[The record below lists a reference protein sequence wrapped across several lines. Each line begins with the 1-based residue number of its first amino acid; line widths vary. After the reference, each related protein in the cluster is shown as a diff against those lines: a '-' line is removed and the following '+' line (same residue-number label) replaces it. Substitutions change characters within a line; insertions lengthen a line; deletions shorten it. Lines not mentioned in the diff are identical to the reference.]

1 MTPNTLIERL
11 RGIVR
16 IPVNDGAGL
25 LDGKDFFERSFP
37 TSNLAR
43 EAADEIERLT
53 AALEGSVAVPA
64 WQPIETA
71 PKDKYI
77 LAICMEWWEP
87 VNGDHRWT
95 YSRIRE
101 TNWMVGSERWDF
113 GCEKQPTHWMSRPA
127 FPRQERS
134 TEAGDQRIADA
145 INDGMFRRTP
155 R

>member
-53 AALEGSVAVPA
+53 AALGDAVVVPSPA
-64 WQPIETA
+64 VNY
-71 PKDKYI
+71 DDI
-77 LAICMEWWEP
+77 L
-87 VNGDHRWT
+87 
-95 YSRIRE
+95 SRISVWRDYQPEEDE
-101 TNWMVGSERWDF
+101 TWESWYYAAFDLFRSEVV
-113 GCEKQPTHWMSRPA
+113 EMQKASTVSR
-127 FPRQERS
+127 Q
-134 TEAGDQRIADA
+134 
-145 INDGMFRRTP
+145 DGKEGAA
-155 R
+155 